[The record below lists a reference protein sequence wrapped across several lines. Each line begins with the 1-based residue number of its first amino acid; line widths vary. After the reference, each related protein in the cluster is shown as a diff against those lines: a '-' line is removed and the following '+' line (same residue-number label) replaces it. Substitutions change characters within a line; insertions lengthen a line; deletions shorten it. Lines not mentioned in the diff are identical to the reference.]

1 MFELGAQFG
10 KMKVYADNGDLGSAL
25 ESADD
30 DISDILDKLTIYP
43 VMRFRLCGR
52 IL

>member
-1 MFELGAQFG
+1 MGVQFG
-10 KMKVYADNGDLGSAL
+10 KMKVYAENGDLGQAL

-30 DISDILDKLTIYP
+30 DISDILDKLTVYP
-43 VMRFRLCGR
+43 VIRLRLCGR